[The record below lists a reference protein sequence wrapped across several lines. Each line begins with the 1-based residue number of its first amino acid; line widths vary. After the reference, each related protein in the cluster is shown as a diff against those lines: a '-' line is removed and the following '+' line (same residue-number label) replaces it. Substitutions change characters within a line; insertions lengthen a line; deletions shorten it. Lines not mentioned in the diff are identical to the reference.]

1 MSEEISDFAGAGT
14 NVVANGVSI
23 AQYRDD
29 KSRRRI
35 EAYDTFEE
43 KVKIVYNESFSIAEY
58 TIRYAVITHDE
69 DRYRKMKKEREK
81 RYCFAGYDKEVGE
94 IEQSL
99 DNLDKPHLRT
109 WYEARS
115 AADTLIACRRFL
127 SRKKKLH
134 HKVEDVLDIAEGAYR
149 VIRTMVRDNGGTIQ
163 TCFRKEGALAQ
174 LGSLLSQYC
183 EFDINEARFMNGD
196 GMATSLVEIKKTYE
210 ISERLEEKI
219 DILHRYYLRNDVGN
233 RTKNR

>member
-1 MSEEISDFAGAGT
+1 MSEEISDFAGAGA
-14 NVVANGVSI
+14 NVVAKGVSI

-35 EAYDTFEE
+35 EAYDAFEE
-43 KVKIVYNESFSIAEY
+43 NAKKVYNESFSIAK
-58 TIRYAVITHDE
+58 YAIQYAAIMHDE

-81 RYCFAGYDKEVGE
+81 RYCFAGYDKEVEDIE
-94 IEQSL
+94 IFL
-99 DNLDKPHLRT
+99 DDLEKPHLRT

-127 SRKKKLH
+127 SRKKKLQ

-163 TCFRKEGALAQ
+163 TCFRKEGALAR

-183 EFDINEARFMNGD
+183 EFDIDEARFANGD
-196 GMATSLVEIKKTYE
+196 GMATSLVEIKSTYD
-210 ISERLEEKI
+210 IRERLEGKLH
-219 DILHRYYLRNDVGN
+219 ILHRYYLHNDIG
-233 RTKNR
+233 R